1 MENALVA
8 DPNDDALYADDP
20 DHPLPQLHCLDMMG
34 RRRTGGAELVMMV
47 NGPLPGDPRSQHR
60 LLRKFDVYLGFI
72 GSPDFHQE
80 CGAPDPATTRIVV
93 RIDPGSDPAIFD
105 LLQRC
110 DPWVRANHATLVV
123 EAPSGAVQ

>member
-1 MENALVA
+1 MA

-20 DHPLPQLHCLDMMG
+20 EHPLPQLHCLDMMG
-34 RRRTGGAELVMMV
+34 KLRTGGAELFMMV
-47 NGPLPGDPRSQHR
+47 RGPLRGDARSQRR
-60 LLRKFDVYLGFI
+60 LLRKFDVYLSFI
-72 GSPDFHQE
+72 GSPDFRKE
-80 CGAPDPATTRIVV
+80 CGAPEPATTRIVV

-110 DPWVRANHATLVV
+110 DPWVRESQATLAV